1 MRSTSMI
8 RAAKLG
14 YIILSAVFCALGIW
28 MIVGPGSSAAV
39 LSRLLGILL
48 VAFGIVKMVGY
59 YSRDLYRLAFQ
70 HDLALGIL
78 TIAMGLLIALRPG
91 WALNLLCLL
100 LGIEII
106 TDGLFKLQ
114 TSLDAR
120 RFGLE
125 TWWLM
130 LAFAIV
136 AGGVGVALVVAP
148 VSGGQGLVRLLG
160 VSLVADGVL
169 NLCVA
174 VCAVKIIAHQLPDT
188 IEGR

>member
-28 MIVGPGSSAAV
+28 VIVRPDSSAAL
-39 LSRLLGILL
+39 LSRMVGIMMI
-48 VAFGIVKMVGY
+48 AFGIVKMIGY

-78 TIAMGLLIALRPG
+78 TIAMGLLIALRPN

-120 RFGLE
+120 RFGLP

-130 LAFAIV
+130 LAFAVV
-136 AGGVGVALVVAP
+136 AGGVGIALVIAP
-148 VSGGQGLVRLLG
+148 AESGQAMVKLLG
-160 VSLVADGVL
+160 ASLVADGVL

-174 VCAVKIIAHQLPDT
+174 LCAVKIIAHQQPDVT
-188 IEGR
+188 E

>member
-1 MRSTSMI
+1 MRSTALI

-14 YIILSAVFCALGIW
+14 YILLSAVFCALGLW
-28 MIVGPGSSAAV
+28 MIVQPDSSAAL
-39 LSRLLGILL
+39 LSRLTGILL

-70 HDLALGIL
+70 HDLAMGIL
-78 TIAMGLLIALRPG
+78 SILMGLLIALRPG

-106 TDGLFKLQ
+106 ADGLFKLQ

-120 RFGLE
+120 RFGLN

-148 VSGGQGLVRLLG
+148 EESGPALVQLLG
-160 VSLVADGVL
+160 ASLMAEGVL

-174 VCAVKIIAHQLPDT
+174 LCAVKIIAHQTDN
-188 IEGR
+188 

>member
-14 YIILSAVFCALGIW
+14 YIVLSAVFCALGIW
-28 MIVGPGSSAAV
+28 MIVQPGSSAAQ

-48 VAFGIVKMVGY
+48 IAFGIVKMIGY

-100 LGIEII
+100 LGIEVV

-125 TWWLM
+125 TWWLI
-130 LAFAIV
+130 LAFAVV
-136 AGGVGVALVVAP
+136 AGGLGVALVVAP
-148 VSGGQGLVRLLG
+148 INGGQALVKLLG
-160 VSLVADGVL
+160 ASLVADGVL

-174 VCAVKIIAHQLPDT
+174 LCAVKIIAHQQPDVV
-188 IEGR
+188 E